1 MPIKIAGQEIEA
13 VLPEDLIILRPGTD
27 NEIIIRARA
36 FRDFDEFH
44 AVCPV
49 PEPPGRQE
57 RGRGWVPN
65 LQDQT
70 YKQRMEQHALQR
82 VGWMAIKSLY
92 EIEWTN
98 VDIDKPKTWAGWEDE
113 LKESG
118 FTSVECNLIMALVL
132 DVNGLN
138 ESKMQM
144 ARESFLRGQEVA
156 QSESSSQTSEQKS
169 SQSGERAID

>member
-1 MPIKIAGQEIEA
+1 MPIKIAGAEFDAE
-13 VLPEDLIILRPGTD
+13 LPEDLIILRPDTK

-36 FRDFDEFH
+36 FMDFDEFH
-44 AVCPV
+44 AICPI
-49 PEPPGRQE
+49 PEPPGRNE

-65 LQDQT
+65 LEDKT

-82 VGWMAIKSLY
+82 VGWMAVQSLY
-92 EIEWTN
+92 EIEWST
-98 VDIDKPKTWAGWEDE
+98 VEEDKPKTWSNWENE

-138 ESKMQM
+138 EAKMKM
-144 ARESFLRGQEVA
+144 RRETFLLGQEEA
-156 QSESSSQTSEQKS
+156 QSESSSQNSEQKS
-169 SQSGERAID
+169 SPSGEPASD